1 MRGKLE
7 EMLYFSFMVCLVEM
21 ILGRRERERKWL
33 EGVFSWEG
41 REERKLVGSECFL
54 LGPTKTQ
61 SPQIR
66 EIIGEKTRWL
76 CSLLLLDKY
85 TKA

>member
-1 MRGKLE
+1 
-7 EMLYFSFMVCLVEM
+7 MLYFSFMVCLVEM
-21 ILGRRERERKWL
+21 ILGRREREIERERERKWL

-76 CSLLLLDKY
+76 FSLLLLDKY

>member
-1 MRGKLE
+1 
-7 EMLYFSFMVCLVEM
+7 MLFYSFMVCLVKM
-21 ILGRRERERKWL
+21 ILGRRERERERERERKWL
-33 EGVFSWEG
+33 EGEFSWEG
-41 REERKLVGSECFL
+41 REERKLVGARCFL
-54 LGPTKTQ
+54 LRLTKTQ

-85 TKA
+85 TPT